1 MSMRKIYRKIA
12 KQHGISVQ
20 EVRAEM
26 QHAIHEAWTKPS
38 KSLTEIKTQ
47 AKVPHEG
54 EIPTIEEFF
63 HYAEKKLK

>member
-1 MSMRKIYRKIA
+1 
-12 KQHGISVQ
+12 
-20 EVRAEM
+20 M

>member
-26 QHAIHEAWTKPS
+26 QYALYEAWTKPG
-38 KSLTEIKTQ
+38 KSLTEMKTQ
-47 AKVPHEG
+47 AEVPHEG